1 MLGVSLRVRINYD
14 GGGPRPSDKV
24 KVGGGVGG
32 GERDIQTLRER
43 GPGFQKNIFGPL
55 GLSLVTIRGGEG
67 PSPGSATDLHL
78 SYS

>member
-1 MLGVSLRVRINYD
+1 MRITY
-14 GGGPRPSDKV
+14 GGGGSRPSDKV
-24 KVGGGVGG
+24 GGG

-55 GLSLVTIRGGEG
+55 GLSLVTIRGGGEG